1 MRPIGGVED
10 RSPLPWLIGRIA
22 HLQKVF
28 YVLIGLLYVAAF
40 NGQWRIGLDSAIYR
54 GLGASLAAGHGF
66 RFGDWAGSVV
76 YRGLPLVLAG
86 VQLVAGNA
94 AWPAVCIVLAC
105 GIGALFII
113 FKLIRLHEPAWVAI
127 CVTCGVGINSIYLQ
141 YCNELMTDVP
151 FILGMLV
158 ALWGYDLLLKAI
170 DGGDRRQTLRMVLL
184 CGVGLIV
191 AGSMRP
197 TFWILAAGL
206 GISVC
211 VELIRRGH
219 VFRAVALAAVMGIT
233 VLLLFINARI
243 YLHTH
248 VMSLMWQDTSEPLPV
263 QLQAH
268 HALGGYE
275 NEFIGHL
282 EDDSNLIFARAGA
295 MLYDDLPKS
304 FFGVR
309 MGYFGAGLSLIVLL
323 LAIVGLGRRHL
334 PWALITLL
342 TVAVTLVWST
352 QARYYTAVLPF
363 LLLGWLKGL
372 LWIANRLPVSLRHW
386 PIMLGLLLPTTTN
399 LVMDARFIREQRAVS
414 FLETYKE
421 GKYVPLMHL
430 SQVIAAK
437 VPPGETVIGPSA
449 PILSYLSG
457 RHVYSERELLQHTSL
472 RNLPRYIRAQR
483 IDWAIFP
490 ARSYERERHIRQLMK
505 FHILRRGPAWKGG
518 MTDGMLLAPLRSV
531 HVAGDWTKHF
541 HIVQHPTT
549 NPAVRRIK
557 RRRHHATSRATS
569 QPAAQGIGSEKAP
582 DIPLN
587 PSAPGTATRATGTNA
602 AAPPALSNQAVLS
615 WRPWLRA
622 VKMAGTAPVQ

>member
-1 MRPIGGVED
+1 MGPTGGVED
-10 RSPLPWLIGRIA
+10 RSPLPWLIRQITRFQS
-22 HLQKVF
+22 LCF
-28 YVLIGLLYVAAF
+28 VLIGLLYIAAF
-40 NGQWRIGLDSAIYR
+40 NGQWRIGLDSANYR

-76 YRGLPLVLAG
+76 YRGLPLVLAA
-86 VQLVAGNA
+86 VQLLAGNA

-105 GIGALFII
+105 GLGALIFIY
-113 FKLIRLHEPAWVAI
+113 KLIRLHEPAWVAGCI
-127 CVTCGVGINSIYLQ
+127 TCGVGINSIYLQ
-141 YCNELMTDVP
+141 YCHELMTDVP
-151 FILGMLV
+151 FILGMFV
-158 ALWGYDLLLKAI
+158 ALFGYDLLLKAI
-170 DGGDRRQTLRMVLL
+170 DAGDRRQVLRAVLV
-184 CGVGLIV
+184 CGIGLVV

-197 TFWILAAGL
+197 TFWILAAAL

-211 VELIRRGH
+211 VELARRGH
-219 VFRAVALAAVMGIT
+219 PGRGIALAAVMGVT

-248 VMSLMWQDTSEPLPV
+248 VLTLIWQDTSEPLPV

-282 EDDSNLIFARAGA
+282 EDDSDLIVARARA

-309 MGYFGAGLSLIVLL
+309 MGYFGAGLSLAVLL
-323 LAIVGLGRRHL
+323 LAILGLGRRHL

-414 FLETYKE
+414 FLATYKE
-421 GKYVPLMHL
+421 GKYVPLINL
-430 SQVIAAK
+430 SEIIARR
-437 VPPGETVIGPSA
+437 VPPGQTVIGPSA
-449 PILSYLSG
+449 SILSYLSG

-472 RNLPRYIRAQR
+472 RNLPHYIRAQQ
-483 IDWAIFP
+483 IGWAVFP
-490 ARSYERERHIRQLMK
+490 ARAYERERRIRQLMEL
-505 FHILRRGPAWKGG
+505 HILRRGPAWEGG
-518 MTDGMLLAPLRSV
+518 VTDYMLLAPLHTV
-531 HVAGDWTKHF
+531 HVTGDWTKHF

-549 NPAVRRIK
+549 NPAVRHTK
-557 RRRHHATSRATS
+557 RRKHHATTR
-569 QPAAQGIGSEKAP
+569 G
-582 DIPLN
+582 
-587 PSAPGTATRATGTNA
+587 ATRPSTQQTGVDKGLINPATVNPATGPQGTNTG
-602 AAPPALSNQAVLS
+602 APPDAMSVQAVLP
-615 WRPWLRA
+615 WQPRPP
-622 VKMAGTAPVQ
+622 PVTIPTTVLVP